1 MDSRLARI
9 MPIGPPT
16 KLQPMNSAVSGR
28 SIRPEAA

>member
-1 MDSRLARI
+1 MNSWLARI